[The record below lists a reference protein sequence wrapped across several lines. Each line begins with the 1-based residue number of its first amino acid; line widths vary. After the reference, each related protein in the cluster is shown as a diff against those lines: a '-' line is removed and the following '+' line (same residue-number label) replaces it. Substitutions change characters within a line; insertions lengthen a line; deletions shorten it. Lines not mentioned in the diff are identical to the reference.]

1 MQITLP
7 IFFALLA
14 ATGSQAINTVAFDC
28 TKIPNVCENMCWGVY
43 CMESQG
49 KLATLQYDGRAK
61 KDKVIRQRRTA
72 AGCGSYNRCSNSAKA
87 KSKWPVAG
95 FNCDEFP
102 FANSKD
108 SDTSDHV
115 NRCVPQK
122 ENSSQGSALQKFFAK
137 EFPSTTRSQCTANPA
152 NCKYNIAFQY
162 GKVKNSAPSTSFC
175 RVKDDN
181 TQWNTVCKNT
191 AKSFASPL
199 QNSIKHDD
207 RGSDKAGTALAN
219 PTKWKRAKDLASAV
233 LERAGTLAPAGWKRI
248 TKVSGSGGEDDGAD
262 SDHGS
267 DTSKNSKGSGT
278 SGTGSTSSGS
288 TESSSEQGHEYEL
301 ANGYF
306 IYTAAKLQTGDKV
319 FVTEYNAAACTGGI
333 KTYKEESATVTEEQV
348 YASMDS
354 IDEENEKCWSL
365 LETTVKA
372 DVTG

>member
-1 MQITLP
+1 M
-7 IFFALLA
+7 A

-28 TKIPNVCENMCWGVY
+28 AKIPSVCENMCWGVY
-43 CMESQG
+43 CMGNQG
-49 KLATLQYDGRAK
+49 KLATLQYDARAK
-61 KDKVIRQRRTA
+61 KDKLISQRRNA
-72 AGCGSYNRCSNSAKA
+72 AGCGSYNRCSNNAKA

-108 SDTSDHV
+108 SDTSKHV

-137 EFPSTTRSQCTANPA
+137 EFPTATRSQCTANPA

-162 GKVKNSAPSTSFC
+162 GKAKNLAPATSFC

-181 TQWNTVCKNT
+181 TKWNTICKNT
-191 AKSFASPL
+191 AKSFPSPL
-199 QNSIKHDD
+199 QNNVQHADQ
-207 RGSDKAGTALAN
+207 GSDRAGAPLPN
-219 PTKWKRAKDLASAV
+219 PTKWKRAKDLGHAV
-233 LERAGTLAPAGWKRI
+233 WERAGTLAPAVWRRNGNSAS
-248 TKVSGSGGEDDGAD
+248 SGAEDDGAD

-267 DTSKNSKGSGT
+267 DTSRNSKGSST

-288 TESSSEQGHEYEL
+288 TEGDSDQGYEYEL

-306 IYTAAKLQTGDKV
+306 IYTAATLKAGDKV
-319 FVTEYNAAACTGGI
+319 FVTEYNKAACTTGI
-333 KTYKEESATVTEEQV
+333 KPYEEESDTVTEEQV
-348 YASMDS
+348 YVSMDS

-372 DVTG
+372 AVKG